1 MSSRGAVRI
10 KIGAAEA
17 GQKVL
22 AFLQRN
28 LKNSKTGVPLPGALL
43 HKLVRSGQVR
53 VNSSRVKA
61 FQILK
66 EGDELRIPPLGG
78 VSAPWDFDGQVE
90 AEASL
95 TPAALPGPL
104 LGPAPEFEPE
114 FGPEFELGSG
124 AASSVCLQVEKERQG
139 SGQGLAQCLQHAC
152 PKLTV
157 LAETE
162 DYLAVCK
169 PAGLPVHGGTK
180 QEVSLIGMV
189 HACAGAALRFKPT
202 LAHRLDKGTSGVL
215 LIAKNYAFL
224 RRVQDALQHGQTRKD
239 YLVWV
244 SGNWP
249 IAEISRL
256 EDFLEK
262 RQGAD
267 YSRMEKVEV
276 VQQNASDAEGPNS
289 GAFCSCLAKPLLK
302 TDAAT
307 LLHVQLLT
315 GRTHQIR
322 VQLASRGHPVVGDL
336 KYGGP
341 KCEQGMLLH
350 AWRFALPGTADKEQD
365 SATELVFEALPP
377 WTGPFAV
384 PAGQVL

>member
-10 KIGAAEA
+10 KIGEAEA

-28 LKNSKTGVPLPGALL
+28 LKNSKTGTPLPGALL
-43 HKLVRSGQVR
+43 HKLIRSGQVR
-53 VNSSRVKA
+53 INSARVKP
-61 FQILK
+61 FQILA
-66 EGDELRIPPLGG
+66 EGDELRVPPLGG
-78 VSAPWDFDGQVE
+78 VSAPWDFDPTPEAGPEKRDWPVE
-90 AEASL
+90 QGE
-95 TPAALPGPL
+95 G
-104 LGPAPEFEPE
+104 
-114 FGPEFELGSG
+114 GPEFSTVFQAKNKGQQ
-124 AASSVCLQVEKERQG
+124 SSMPTR
-139 SGQGLAQCLQHAC
+139 SLAQCLQKSC
-152 PKLTV
+152 PELAV

-169 PAGLPVHGGTK
+169 PAGLPVHGGTR
-180 QEVSLIGMV
+180 QEVSLIGLV
-189 HACAGAALRFKPT
+189 HDCASAALRFKPT

-224 RRVQDALQHGQTRKD
+224 RRVQEALQSGQSRKD
-239 YLVWV
+239 YLAWV

-249 IAEISRL
+249 FDDERRL

-262 RQGAD
+262 RQSAD

-276 VQQNASDAEGPNS
+276 AEPGNPKVQGAGSA
-289 GAFCSCLAKPLLK
+289 AFCSCIARPLLK
-302 TDAAT
+302 TDFAT

-322 VQLASRGHPVVGDL
+322 VQLASRGHAIVGDI

-350 AWRFALPGTADKEQD
+350 AWRFVLPGTGQD
-365 SATELVFEALPP
+365 SPPDLLFEALPP
-377 WTGPFAV
+377 WASPFALTDMRL
-384 PAGQVL
+384 P